1 MRKILDKSML
11 ANEDDFATGRYDD
24 VFSLMRDAAGDTITE
39 ISAIRCTYCF
49 GDGVTASCS
58 LCYGRK
64 LKVTSHG
71 CPVCGA
77 RMTMLRSPL
86 YIHSV
91 PVSGVVTCE
100 MCSAMVAQCGEGDV
114 IAVAVPY
121 DTAKACDII

>member
-24 VFSLMRDAAGDTITE
+24 VFSLMRDAAGDTIIE
-39 ISAIRCTYCF
+39 ISAIRCMY
-49 GDGVTASCS
+49 GLGGVDTASCS

-77 RMTMLRSPL
+77 RMTTLRSPL

-100 MCSAMVAQCGEGDV
+100 MCSAMVAQCGDGDV

-121 DTAKACDII
+121 DTEKACDVI